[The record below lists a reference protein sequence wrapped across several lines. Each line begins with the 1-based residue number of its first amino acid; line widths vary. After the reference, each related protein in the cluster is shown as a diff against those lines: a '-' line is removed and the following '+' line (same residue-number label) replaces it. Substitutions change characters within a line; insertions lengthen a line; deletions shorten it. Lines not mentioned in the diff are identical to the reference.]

1 MPEEREDVEATLEQ
15 STTPGNPQQKRK
27 RRAIDWIAGST
38 LVAEALLS
46 IIWAIV
52 WACGCRF
59 EHQLQVYLALV
70 LIILT
75 GGYLALI
82 FCPIFK
88 KDDDPR
94 WFHARILSSGIVG
107 GSYAFLLPAV
117 MSLEEGSVTSGGAAA
132 LRQAILL
139 ATGGLIGL
147 IALGETRR
155 KNDNDREAAENLRTH
170 QQDMLNQQKKQFRKQ
185 IKKQQQQFEANAFKE
200 RKAERRERYT
210 NAVEQLGDEKAPI
223 RMGGVYTLV
232 GLVDEWLEE
241 ESLEK
246 YEDRL
251 KEGQVIINNLCAY
264 IRSPLTLATR
274 YDELDKDSPTP
285 DGVYKDNQQ
294 EFYTDKAE
302 FKAEKD
308 VRLGI
313 IKEIH
318 DRLQGLKENTPG
330 KWSDF
335 EYNFSGSIFFYP
347 VDLTNSYYTKS
358 VNFSGSTYK
367 GEANF
372 SGSTYKGEANFSNSA
387 YEKGVIFSTSDSRS
401 TYEGKADF
409 SGSTYEGEADFSR
422 STYRKRANFHGST
435 YYGRADF
442 SRSTYEEDV
451 TFSTSDSDGS
461 TYYGWADFSG
471 STYEGEADFSRS
483 TYQKGANFRLSTYE
497 GEADFSHSTYE
508 EDVTFSISDSDG
520 STYEGEGEGE
530 ADFSDSTYRKRA
542 NFLGSTY
549 YGLADF
555 SGSTYEEDV
564 TFSTSDSDGST
575 YYGWADFSGSTYEG
589 EADFSRSTYQKGANF
604 RLSTYEGEADFS
616 HSTYEEDV
624 TFSISDSDGSTYE
637 GEGEGEA
644 DFSDSTY
651 RKRANFLGST
661 YYGLADFSGSTYEE
675 DVTFSTSNIDTTY
688 IYRRGILLS
697 ASSFRSTYLGRADF
711 SRSTYKSG
719 AYFTDSTYENET
731 DFSGSIFYQE
741 TYFVEDRYSNSSSC
755 FTNHAPQFYDKKKR
769 KNTLFGS
776 HNNDFTVDIDK
787 GYPIDL
793 DSKGIPLNC
802 KFLTSEQKEYL
813 ADKFQE
819 IGKTQNRLL
828 EVKDPKE
835 KAELSK
841 KLQTLNEELHEWR
854 EEATTVKVEDMA
866 AEDTES

>member
-1 MPEEREDVEATLEQ
+1 MPMPEEREDVDTTLEQ
-15 STTPGNPQQKRK
+15 STTPDTSQQKEK
-27 RRAIDWIAGST
+27 SRAIDGIVGVTFGFVLLLIIGWGIAQVTGWNPDISSEHFAQFYFAWG
-38 LVAEALLS
+38 LGILS
-46 IIWAIV
+46 L
-52 WACGCRF
+52 G
-59 EHQLQVYLALV
+59 YLV
-70 LIILT
+70 LILWS
-75 GGYLALI
+75 
-82 FCPIFK
+82 IFK

-107 GSYAFLLPAV
+107 GSYAFLLPVV
-117 MSLEEGSVTSGGAAA
+117 MGLEEGSINSGGAAA

-155 KNDNDREAAENLRTH
+155 KNDNDREAAEKLWVH

-564 TFSTSDSDGST
+564 TFSTS
-575 YYGWADFSGSTYEG
+575 
-589 EADFSRSTYQKGANF
+589 
-604 RLSTYEGEADFS
+604 
-616 HSTYEEDV
+616 
-624 TFSISDSDGSTYE
+624 
-637 GEGEGEA
+637 
-644 DFSDSTY
+644 
-651 RKRANFLGST
+651 
-661 YYGLADFSGSTYEE
+661 
-675 DVTFSTSNIDTTY
+675 NIDTTY

>member
-1 MPEEREDVEATLEQ
+1 MPEKREDVEATPQ
-15 STTPGNPQQKRK
+15 QDTAPDTSQQKRK
-27 RRAIDWIAGST
+27 WRAIDWIAGTTFATEVLMSF
-38 LVAEALLS
+38 
-46 IIWAIV
+46 IWAILWV
-52 WACGCRF
+52 HECRF

-75 GGYLALI
+75 GGYFALI

-88 KDDDPR
+88 EDDDPR

-117 MSLEEGSVTSGGAAA
+117 MGLEEGSINSGGAAA

-155 KNDNDREAAENLRTH
+155 KNDNDREAAEKLWVH
-170 QQDMLNQQKKQFRKQ
+170 QQNTLGQQKEHFEKQLE
-185 IKKQQQQFEANAFKE
+185 KQQEQFETNAFKE

-264 IRSPLTLATR
+264 IRSPFTLATR

-347 VDLTNSYYTKS
+347 VDLSYSHYNKPINFSGSTYNDKVLFNDSVYNNKVYFTASIYRDKATFNCAFYKKGAIFSTPNSPSNYKGSVDFSGSTYGGSTYEGSVTFSGATYEKKVTFS
-358 VNFSGSTYK
+358 TVDSPSTYKDNVYFNNSVYKDMAYFTQSTYNKKVTFSTVGFPSTYKKLVNFSGSTYK
-367 GEANF
+367 KSVIF
-372 SGSTYKGEANFSNSA
+372 SGATYEKKVTFSTPDAPSTYKGS
-387 YEKGVIFSTSDSRS
+387 
-401 TYEGKADF
+401 ADF
-409 SGSTYEGEADFSR
+409 SGSTYEGLVIFSGA
-422 STYRKRANFHGST
+422 TYKKK
-435 YYGRADF
+435 
-442 SRSTYEEDV
+442 V
-451 TFSTSDSDGS
+451 TFSTPDAPS
-461 TYYGWADFSG
+461 TYIKKVDFYGSIYNNLVNFSNSIYKDIAFFNSSIYKG
-471 STYEGEADFSRS
+471 QAHFTQSIYENEAIFSS
-483 TYQKGANFRLSTYE
+483 HNSLSTYE
-497 GEADFSHSTYE
+497 GKVYFKNSIHKGRVCFANSIYEREVDFSN
-508 EDVTFSISDSDG
+508 SIYKG
-520 STYEGEGEGE
+520 KT
-530 ADFSDSTYRKRA
+530 
-542 NFLGSTY
+542 NFISSIY
-549 YGLADF
+549 
-555 SGSTYEEDV
+555 
-564 TFSTSDSDGST
+564 
-575 YYGWADFSGSTYEG
+575 
-589 EADFSRSTYQKGANF
+589 KGNA
-604 RLSTYEGEADFS
+604 
-616 HSTYEEDV
+616 
-624 TFSISDSDGSTYE
+624 I
-637 GEGEGEA
+637 
-644 DFSDSTY
+644 
-651 RKRANFLGST
+651 
-661 YYGLADFSGSTYEE
+661 
-675 DVTFSTSNIDTTY
+675 
-688 IYRRGILLS
+688 
-697 ASSFRSTYLGRADF
+697 
-711 SRSTYKSG
+711 
-719 AYFTDSTYENET
+719 FT
-731 DFSGSIFYQE
+731 GSIFYSVIK
-741 TYFVEDRYSNSSSC
+741 FNSSTLDNSLSAR
-755 FTNHAPQFYDKKKR
+755 FTNYCPQFYNEANH

-776 HNNDFTVDIDK
+776 HNNDFTVDTDS
-787 GYPIDL
+787 GYPI
-793 DSKGIPLNC
+793 GLNIEVLPIGC
-802 KFLTSEQKEYL
+802 KFLTSAQKKHL

-819 IGKTQNRLL
+819 IGKTKNKLR

-841 KLQTLNEELHEWR
+841 NLQALNEGLHEWR
-854 EEATTVKVEDMA
+854 EEATTVKVEDLT